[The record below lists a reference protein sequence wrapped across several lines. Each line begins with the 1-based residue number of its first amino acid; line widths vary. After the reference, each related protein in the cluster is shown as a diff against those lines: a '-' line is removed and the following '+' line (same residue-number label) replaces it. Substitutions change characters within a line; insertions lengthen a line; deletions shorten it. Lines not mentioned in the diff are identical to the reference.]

1 MLARDDRWGMKTGE
15 SIVFPQGKSGQHSD
29 MAADFYPLESYW
41 IVRDTLPKGL
51 RENREN

>member
-1 MLARDDRWGMKTGE
+1 MGDEKQEERVVVLL
-15 SIVFPQGKSGQHSD
+15 QGKPGQHSD

-41 IVRDTLPKGL
+41 IVRDTSPKGL